1 MAKRKF
7 SKTQFGFMAIL
18 WVLLVGFILKYAEND
33 NINDINVGSDGVYTN
48 LQKSKEIDIF
58 KTK

>member
-18 WVLLVGFILKYAEND
+18 WVLLVGFILKYAEK
-33 NINDINVGSDGVYTN
+33 IDGMTILMILMSGAMVFIPIYKN
-48 LQKSKEIDIF
+48 LRK
-58 KTK
+58 